1 MSAEKIGQ
9 QGMQTK
15 IQKLNKTRFRAAY
28 TKSNAPMILKI
39 ATPYSSSLAET
50 GALMS
55 LCLPIL
61 AESLTRLPEQALPIR
76 VDRLKILHWRCYP
89 HWFRGHLDSKT

>member
-1 MSAEKIGQ
+1 MPRIMSAEKIGQ

-39 ATPYSSSLAET
+39 ALATSDTSQDTPYSSSLAET
-50 GALMS
+50 GALVS
-55 LCLPIL
+55 LCPSPAYL
-61 AESLTRLPEQALPIR
+61 S
-76 VDRLKILHWRCYP
+76 
-89 HWFRGHLDSKT
+89 